1 MKRIISLV
9 LCVLMLAGMCACQK
23 AEEAPAPTA
32 TPAPTAEPAAVET
45 EQPAAP
51 EPVAAP
57 EGIGSYADAYLLY
70 RSICTAMQNEVNLR
84 LDAHNATLEN
94 KNQQEINPFAKG

>member
-9 LCVLMLAGMCACQK
+9 LCGLMLAGMCACQK

-51 EPVAAP
+51 EPVSAP
-57 EGIGSYADAYLLY
+57 EGIGSYPDA
-70 RSICTAMQNEVNLR
+70 
-84 LDAHNATLEN
+84 
-94 KNQQEINPFAKG
+94 

>member
-70 RSICTAMQNEVNLR
+70 RSIWHRQSAMPVFMPCSISCREYACV
-84 LDAHNATLEN
+84 
-94 KNQQEINPFAKG
+94 